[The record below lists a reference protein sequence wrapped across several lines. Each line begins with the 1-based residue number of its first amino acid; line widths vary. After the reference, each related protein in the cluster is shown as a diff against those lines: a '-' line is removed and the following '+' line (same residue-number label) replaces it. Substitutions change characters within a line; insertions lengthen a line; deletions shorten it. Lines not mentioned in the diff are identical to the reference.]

1 MDLHYIHVRSSRVAR
16 SGCGLMRRWIHASVA
31 KSGLTPVSWAP
42 SLSVL
47 RIIFNAL
54 FLTWGN
60 ATKTTCEGKQILL
73 CGFCLFTQVNYCGNF
88 ITAPSLV
95 HGFKNNHSAFISI
108 LFSSCWAIVLPRG
121 DVIHA
126 SEGGGQLMPPGTR
139 TGNQGKIKG
148 LG

>member
-16 SGCGLMRRWIHASVA
+16 SGCGLMRRGIHANVA

-42 SLSVL
+42 SLSVF

-95 HGFKNNHSAFISI
+95 HGFKTTIQH
-108 LFSSCWAIVLPRG
+108 LFPFCLVAVGRLYCPKRMLSNV
-121 DVIHA
+121 

-139 TGNQGKIKG
+139 TGNQGKVKG

>member
-95 HGFKNNHSAFISI
+95 HGFKTTIQH
-108 LFSSCWAIVLPRG
+108 LFPFCLVAV
-121 DVIHA
+121 
-126 SEGGGQLMPPGTR
+126 GQLYCPEGMLSTQVKEEGSLCHREPELETR
-139 TGNQGKIKG
+139 EK
-148 LG
+148 

>member
-1 MDLHYIHVRSSRVAR
+1 MYFYYIHVRSSRVAR
-16 SGCGLMRRWIHASVA
+16 SGCGLMRRGIHASVA

-73 CGFCLFTQVNYCGNF
+73 CGFCLFTQVNYCGNL

-95 HGFKNNHSAFISI
+95 HGFKTTIQH
-108 LFSSCWAIVLPRG
+108 LFPFCLVAV
-121 DVIHA
+121 
-126 SEGGGQLMPPGTR
+126 GQLYCPEGMLSTQVREEGSLCHREPELETR
-139 TGNQGKIKG
+139 EK
-148 LG
+148 